1 MLSFFG
7 FSKSYHSVE
16 EFSGT
21 KKLQKCQK
29 RRNCDEKC
37 PKAKL
42 REVSGRR
49 FKMLKVSGNLVSGAC
64 LFHLT
69 VFDQTNLE
77 TPHRSIGFH
86 KQMISFFGIPKSDFH
101 ELGLTIVTF

>member
-1 MLSFFG
+1 MFKNLVAQKS
-7 FSKSYHSVE
+7 SKSA
-16 EFSGT
+16 
-21 KKLQKCQK
+21 KK
-29 RRNCDEKC
+29 RGNCDEKC

-64 LFHLT
+64 LFRLT